1 MNWGEG
7 EIWPI
12 APCTL
17 LRLYLSLASCFTAMV
32 PGRNNFCT
40 ISTSFKHCGF
50 FFFPLILYTLTPN
63 YSQGFNYHLYLDDSQ
78 ICISS
83 QISLLSSRPIY
94 PALKEYLYP
103 DASKA
108 SYILYAPSWIT
119 VFLPSPSPALEAQ
132 VLTTGWPW
140 KSPGKASEHEHL
152 WLAYYCL
159 KQCVSSSVGVLLRM
173 FILIPHLDARL
184 GYTSKARALVQSL
197 VGNLGSMYLEKWIY
211 IYILAFFLKCPFI
224 FLFPPVKCKLL

>member
-1 MNWGEG
+1 M
-7 EIWPI
+7 
-12 APCTL
+12 
-17 LRLYLSLASCFTAMV
+17 Y
-32 PGRNNFCT
+32 
-40 ISTSFKHCGF
+40 
-50 FFFPLILYTLTPN
+50 FFFPLILYTFTPN

-103 DASKA
+103 DASEA

-119 VFLPSPSPALEAQ
+119 VFLPSPSPALEVQ

-140 KSPGKASEHEHL
+140 KSPGKASEHKHL
-152 WLAYYCL
+152 WLAYYYL

-211 IYILAFFLKCPFI
+211 IYIIC
-224 FLFPPVKCKLL
+224 LFPPVKCKLL